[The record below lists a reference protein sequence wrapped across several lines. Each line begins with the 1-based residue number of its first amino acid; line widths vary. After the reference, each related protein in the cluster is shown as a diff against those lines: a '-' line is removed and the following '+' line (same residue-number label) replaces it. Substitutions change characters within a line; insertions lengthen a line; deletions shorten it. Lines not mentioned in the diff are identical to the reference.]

1 MKPAT
6 KTAAAPSLSHRR
18 SGRLGVTAR
27 PGLRLGWL
35 GLALGLAAAGFTRSG
50 GTEPGLSP
58 PTNHVLELRGTGAYA
73 ELPVAPFRSLTQ
85 ATVECWVRWDEFGS
99 IRRAWNYG
107 RPKRDVSMMARN
119 GDGLGFVIG
128 DARSGLQ
135 WIEVPG
141 VLRQGEWHHVAAV
154 SGPGGMRLVLDGV
167 PLLPVNDYAGSFAA
181 AAPDGAF
188 YLGKSVTEADR
199 EPLFKGLLDDFRVW
213 DRVRTDAEIRRDMFR
228 RVAPGEPGLV
238 MAADFE
244 PDAAGVANSGLVQ
257 LHGAAR
263 VVAEALPTAESWRTQ
278 TQIIGRVVQA
288 DGRTVAGALVLAS
301 SEGRRL
307 AATTS
312 TEDGRFRLRLRVS
325 EPTPVRLEVLHW
337 DGLCRDGPTLE
348 VTPDQPVVDAGE
360 LRLNILP
367 QQRGPPGMHP
377 LRDELLRLAGSENP
391 VVREAA
397 DRLLRRMPGSR
408 PPGERG
414 PGRMTGFGFVA
425 GMLAAFCVM
434 HALLFAFQPTA
445 RNHLYFALVTGVA
458 AAMSWPALGMDRLT
472 EHWLP
477 VLALLTLRLFQ
488 LLFEPQAPARLHILA
503 QAAGA
508 AVAVRMVDQFLLT
521 LPSLLRGLAALA
533 GGVVVAV
540 CAVRIVGIAFRAWKA
555 GQEGARLI
563 GLGVVAFLV
572 LPAIPFGVPGLG
584 GLSFSQLG
592 VVMFFGATS
601 VHLARSFALA
611 SRRLEQQTAEL
622 TATNNSLRSA
632 NAEIELQKQ
641 QLAVA
646 KGAADAANQAKSRF
660 LASMSHELRTPL
672 NAIIGYSEMLEEIA
686 AEDGHA
692 NYVPDLQKI
701 QAAARHQLLLI
712 NDILDLSKIEAGKM
726 SLSIEEFDVAG
737 LVAEVA
743 ATVQPLVAKRANQLT
758 VDCPADIGVMR
769 SDLTKVRQVL
779 FNLLSNAAKFTEQG
793 RIALVVRRSSVAPDK
808 GLPAAATAGDLPPQA
823 PDQITFAVADTG
835 IGIAPDQL
843 ERIFQPFTQA
853 DASISRQ
860 YGGTGLGL
868 TLSRRFCELLGGHI
882 TASSEPGKG
891 STFTVT
897 LPTEFS
903 ATTAEPTL
911 ETTDVAGPGAAA
923 PSPAG
928 PRVLVIDDDPAARD
942 LLQRGLAKD
951 GFQVRAVTSGLDGLE
966 TARQWRPNVITL
978 DVIMPTLDGWEVLT
992 RLKTDPATADIPVV
1006 MVSVVDDHNLGLA
1019 LGASEYLTKPV
1030 DRERLNRVMARYRR
1044 RPGAPRVLVVDDDP
1058 AARELLARALAA
1070 EGWRVEEAANGQ
1082 AALDTLSAGTPA
1094 VVLLDLLMPE
1104 MDGFE
1109 FIEQLRRRTDGRD
1122 VPVVVVTG
1130 KDLTEM
1136 DRRRLNGHVSR
1147 IVQKGGFSPAQLA
1160 AELRTLVGMPAGV

>member
-1 MKPAT
+1 MT
-6 KTAAAPSLSHRR
+6 
-18 SGRLGVTAR
+18 VR
-27 PGLRLGWL
+27 PGTRLGWL
-35 GLALGLAAAGFTRSG
+35 GLALELAAAGFARAG
-50 GTEPGLSP
+50 APEAGVPP

-73 ELPVAPFRSLTQ
+73 ELPVAPFRGLTQ

-107 RPKRDVSMMARN
+107 RPKRDVSVMARN
-119 GDGLGFVIG
+119 GEGLGFVIG
-128 DARSGLQ
+128 DARSGLK

-181 AAPDGAF
+181 AAPDGVF

-213 DRVRTDAEIRRDMFR
+213 DRVRADAEIRRDMFR

-244 PDAAGVANSGLVQ
+244 SDSAGVASSGLVQ

-263 VVAEALPTAESWRTQ
+263 VVAGALPTAESWRTQ
-278 TQIIGRVVQA
+278 TQITGRVVQA
-288 DGRTVAGALVLAS
+288 DGRPVAGALVLAA
-301 SEGRRL
+301 SEERRL

-312 TEDGRFRLRLRVS
+312 AEDGRFRLRLRVT
-325 EPTPVRLEVLHW
+325 EPMRVRLEVLHW
-337 DGLCRDGPTLE
+337 DGLCMDGPTLE
-348 VTPDQPVVDAGE
+348 VIPDQPEVPAGE

-377 LRDELLRLAGSENP
+377 FRDELLRLTGSENP

-397 DRLLRRMPGSR
+397 DRLLRRMPGPR

-521 LPSLLRGLAALA
+521 VPGLLRGLATLA
-533 GGVVVAV
+533 GGLVVAV
-540 CAVRIVGIAFRAWKA
+540 CAVRIVVIAFRAWKA

-563 GLGVVAFLV
+563 GVGVVAFLV
-572 LPAIPFGVPGLG
+572 MPAIPFGVPGLA

-622 TATNNSLRSA
+622 TATNSNLRSA

-646 KGAADAANQAKSRF
+646 KEAADAANQAKSRF

-692 NYVPDLQKI
+692 SYVPDLQKI

-726 SLSIEEFDVAG
+726 SLSLEEFDVAA
-737 LVAEVA
+737 LVGEVA

-779 FNLLSNAAKFTEQG
+779 FNLLSNAAKFTEKG
-793 RIALVVRRSSVAPDK
+793 RIALVVRRSAAAPND
-808 GLPAAATAGDLPPQA
+808 GLPETTLAAEAVPQA

-835 IGIAPDQL
+835 IGIAPEQL
-843 ERIFQPFTQA
+843 ERIFHPFTQA

-868 TLSRRFCELLGGHI
+868 TLSRRFCELLGGSI
-882 TASSEPGKG
+882 TAASELGKG

-897 LPTEFS
+897 LP
-903 ATTAEPTL
+903 AEVLAMASEQPVL
-911 ETTDVAGPGAAA
+911 ELAEAAL
-923 PSPAG
+923 PADLASLVPG
-928 PRVLVIDDDPAARD
+928 PRVLVIDDDAAARD
-942 LLQRGLAKD
+942 LLQRSLAKD
-951 GFQVRAVTSGLDGLE
+951 GFVVRAAANGLDGLE
-966 TARQWRPNVITL
+966 AARQWRPGVITL
-978 DVIMPTLDGWEVLT
+978 DVIMPTLDGWEVLA
-992 RLKTDPATADIPVV
+992 RLKADPVTADIPVV

-1019 LGASEYLTKPV
+1019 LGANEYLTKPV
-1030 DRERLNRVMARYRR
+1030 DRERLSRVMARFRQ

-1058 AARELLARALAA
+1058 AARELLACALTA
-1070 EGWRVEEAANGQ
+1070 EGWRVVEAANGQ
-1082 AALDTLSAGTPA
+1082 AALDTLSAGAPA
-1094 VVLLDLLMPE
+1094 AILLDLLMPE

-1109 FIEQLRRRTDGRD
+1109 FIEQLRQRPDGRD

-1130 KDLTEM
+1130 KDLTEA
-1136 DRRRLNGHVSR
+1136 DRRRLNGHASR
-1147 IVQKGGFSPAQLA
+1147 IVRKGGFSPAQLA
-1160 AELRTLVGMPAGV
+1160 AELRALVGTPAGV